1 MIYTVGADRRRCC
14 EMERKPLTE
23 RIAAVSWMRSKV
35 GFRFLM
41 TGGVVLALSI
51 GYMAYITQWLSSEL
65 RTVHRRAAIG
75 APVGTNGP
83 SGAPGG
89 IDPAVESASIRF
101 VSITLLFFAAGLIAV
116 TALLLRYL
124 IPPPEEAG
132 SPSLSF
138 EGAEMDSDDLL
149 MEEED
154 LDPDEAVEGDEVE
167 DLAEGLPSPIDILE
181 GEETGALASSYS
193 KMFEVMQR
201 INEIEKEHSIE
212 LARANEQLQIEIS
225 ERKRAE
231 AEIRHLSSRLI
242 SGIEEARK
250 ALAQDLHDEFGQTL
264 AALHLEAESLMNA
277 MPAELREQRCRIDDL
292 VDLIEALG
300 DKIRSISSD
309 LRPDLLDDLGLVPT
323 LRWYIDEFSSHRQD
337 LQIDFQTVGFRKR
350 FSSGIEL
357 ALYRVFQEALNNVI
371 KHARAD
377 HFSVTLTYSHPKII
391 FILKDNGIGF
401 DQDKSTDGIGLLG
414 MRERVV
420 SAGGTIAII
429 SGKGKGTTIRVELSV
444 IKEGDHEEH
453 NSSLI
458 GR

>member
-1 MIYTVGADRRRCC
+1 MAVGW
-14 EMERKPLTE
+14 
-23 RIAAVSWMRSKV
+23 IRSKV
-35 GFRFLM
+35 GFRLLM
-41 TGGVVLALSI
+41 TGAVVLALSI
-51 GYMAYITQWLSSEL
+51 GYLTYMTQWLSSEI
-65 RTVHRRAAIG
+65 RAVHRRASVD
-75 APVGTNGP
+75 APLEPAGGR
-83 SGAPGG
+83 SGDAGGG
-89 IDPAVESASIRF
+89 IDPAAERASIRF
-101 VSITLLFFAAGLIAV
+101 VSITLLFLAAGIIAV
-116 TALLLRYL
+116 TALFVRYL
-124 IPPPEEAG
+124 PSGSDAAERPP
-132 SPSLSF
+132 LSF
-138 EGAEMDSDDLL
+138 DGAEMDSDDLL

-154 LDPDEAVEGDEVE
+154 LDRDDDPERGEGE
-167 DLAEGLPSPIDILE
+167 DSTGSLPSPIDTLE
-181 GEETGALASSYS
+181 GEESGVLASSYS

-277 MPAELREQRCRIDDL
+277 MPAELQEQRNRIDDL

-323 LRWYIDEFSSHRQD
+323 LRWYIDEFASHRQD
-337 LQIDFQTVGFRKR
+337 LHIDFQSAGFRKR
-350 FSSGIEL
+350 FSSEIEL
-357 ALYRVFQEALNNVI
+357 ALYRVFQEGLNNVI
-371 KHARAD
+371 KHARAE
-377 HFSVTLTYSHPKII
+377 HFNVTLTYSHPKII

-401 DQDKSTDGIGLLG
+401 DQDRSTDGIGLLG

-429 SGKGKGTTIRVELSV
+429 SGKGKGTTIRVELPV
-444 IKEGDHEEH
+444 IKEQQNEEQDQ
-453 NSSLI
+453 SLI
-458 GR
+458 GG

>member
-1 MIYTVGADRRRCC
+1 
-14 EMERKPLTE
+14 
-23 RIAAVSWMRSKV
+23 
-35 GFRFLM
+35 M
-41 TGGVVLALSI
+41 TGVVVLALSI
-51 GYMAYITQWLSSEL
+51 GYMTYMTQWLSSEI
-65 RTVHRRAAIG
+65 RAVQRRASVD
-75 APVGTNGP
+75 APLEPAGGRSGDAGGGMDP
-83 SGAPGG
+83 S
-89 IDPAVESASIRF
+89 VERASIRF
-101 VSITLLFFAAGLIAV
+101 VSITLLFLAAGIIAV
-116 TALLLRYL
+116 TALFVRYL
-124 IPPPEEAG
+124 SSGSDAAERPP
-132 SPSLSF
+132 LSF

-154 LDPDEAVEGDEVE
+154 LDRDDDPEGGEGE
-167 DLAEGLPSPIDILE
+167 DLTESLPSPIDILE
-181 GEETGALASSYS
+181 GEESGALASSYS

-277 MPAELREQRCRIDDL
+277 MPAELQEQRNRIDDL
-292 VDLIEALG
+292 VDLIETLG

-323 LRWYIDEFSSHRQD
+323 LRWYIDEFASHRQD
-337 LQIDFQTVGFRKR
+337 LHIDFQAVGFRKR
-350 FSSGIEL
+350 FSSEIEL

-377 HFSVTLTYSHPKII
+377 HFNVTLTYSHPKII

-401 DQDKSTDGIGLLG
+401 DQDRSTDGIGLLG

-420 SAGGTIAII
+420 STGGTIAII
-429 SGKGKGTTIRVELSV
+429 SGKGKGTTIRVELPV
-444 IKEGDHEEH
+444 IKEKPNEKQDQ
-453 NSSLI
+453 SLI
-458 GR
+458 GG